1 MLDIQKKLSKPF
13 LALLALPATA
23 VGFALS
29 TQIAALSWIL
39 SKKYGLDI
47 HDVAFVWLAGP
58 IAGIFGQILVGLV
71 SDNVWFMGG
80 RRRPF
85 IMIGGMVSTIAFFA
99 LPHIQS
105 ISNITGIADIVIIA
119 SVIALFLDL
128 SVNVTFNPARSIIA
142 DLTPEGKIRT
152 SGYVWMQIISGSFGV
167 LAYFLSMLFGNEML
181 LYIAAFIVLTL
192 AVIPILF
199 IQEEKGEEKTDAKPK
214 KKGSALKNLLITL
227 GGIAIIVLVS
237 ILHIWLY
244 FTILL
249 LILWAYDMIKNPS
262 RYKDLFEIIKTIF
275 PLYGFLIFG
284 VFSLFNH
291 FYETLNPYHNPILI
305 GALVYSV
312 IIGIYCVVKGM
323 KDKTNQNEFHKIMIA
338 HSFTW
343 VAFQSMFILSGF
355 FIENKILPNS
365 DINHLGA
372 NWFAQTLTG
381 VQQTS
386 DSSVGNIVSLGF
398 LILNFIGAVF
408 PIFLQSVAKRIGRV
422 KTYVAALTFSVIGY
436 LYIAFLGRVEID
448 FYFGMVLVGIGWS
461 AVISIV
467 FAIMSERVNPAKMGL
482 YMGVFNLAVV
492 LPQMMSNGVANVIK
506 QTGNY
511 QLLYILCGLFIAA
524 SIFFWIFVRE
534 PEASA
539 NKQTVPSGGH

>member
-39 SKKYGLDI
+39 SNKYGLKIDE
-47 HDVAFVWLAGP
+47 VAFVWLAGP
-58 IAGIFGQILVGLV
+58 VAGIFGQVIVGLI

-99 LPHIQS
+99 LPHIRG
-105 ISNITGIADIVIIA
+105 ISHITGISDIVIIA

-167 LAYFLSMLFGNEML
+167 LAYFLSMLFGNVAL
-181 LYIAAFIVLTL
+181 LNIAAILVLAL
-192 AVIPILF
+192 AVVPILF
-199 IQEEKGEEKTDAKPK
+199 IEEKKDVPELKTSQEKF
-214 KKGSALKNLLITL
+214 G
-227 GGIAIIVLVS
+227 VVQ
-237 ILHIWLY
+237 
-244 FTILL
+244 
-249 LILWAYDMIKNPS
+249 
-262 RYKDLFEIIKTIF
+262 IIKEIF
-275 PLYGFLIFG
+275 PLYGFLTFG
-284 VFSLFNH
+284 LFSLFNH
-291 FYETLNPYHNPILI
+291 FIPALNPLHNPILI
-305 GALVYSV
+305 GALIYSV
-312 IIGIYCVVKGM
+312 AIGIYLIIKGM
-323 KDKTNQNEFHKIMIA
+323 KDKSNQNEFHKIMIA

-355 FIENKILPNS
+355 FIENKILPNL
-365 DINHLGA
+365 DINHIGA

-381 VQQTS
+381 AQQTA

-398 LILNFIGAVF
+398 LILNFMGAVF
-408 PIFLQSVAKRIGRV
+408 PIFLQSLAKRIGRV
-422 KTYVAALTFSVIGY
+422 KTYIGALVFSVLGY
-436 LYIAFLGRVEID
+436 FYIAFLGKVEMD
-448 FYFGMVLVGIGWS
+448 FYIGMTLAGIGWS

-506 QTGNY
+506 QTENY
-511 QLLYILCGLFIAA
+511 NILYIACGLFIAT
-524 SIFFWIFVRE
+524 SIVFWIFVRE
-534 PEASA
+534 PEASE

>member
-39 SKKYGLDI
+39 SNKYGLKIDE
-47 HDVAFVWLAGP
+47 VAFVWLAGP
-58 IAGIFGQILVGLV
+58 IAGIFGQVIVGLI

-99 LPHIQS
+99 LPHIKG
-105 ISNITGIADIVIIA
+105 ISHITGISDIVIIA

-167 LAYFLSMLFGNEML
+167 LAYFLSMLFGNELL
-181 LYIAAFIVLTL
+181 LYIAAILVLVM
-192 AVIPILF
+192 AVFPILF
-199 IQEEKGEEKTDAKPK
+199 IQEK
-214 KKGSALKNLLITL
+214 KDMPELQ
-227 GGIAIIVLVS
+227 VS
-237 ILHIWLY
+237 ENKIGVSQI
-244 FTILL
+244 F
-249 LILWAYDMIKNPS
+249 K
-262 RYKDLFEIIKTIF
+262 EIF
-275 PLYGFLIFG
+275 PLYGFLTFG
-284 VFSLFNH
+284 LFSLFNH
-291 FYETLNPYHNPILI
+291 FITALNPLHNYVLI
-305 GALVYSV
+305 GALIYSV
-312 IIGIYCVVKGM
+312 IIGVYCVIKGM
-323 KDKTNQNEFHKIMIA
+323 RDKTNQNEFHKIMIA

-355 FIENKILPNS
+355 FIENKIFPNLN
-365 DINHLGA
+365 INSIFA
-372 NWFAQTLTG
+372 NWFAKTLTG
-381 VQQTS
+381 AQQTA

-398 LILNFIGAVF
+398 LILNFMGAVF
-408 PIFLQSVAKRIGRV
+408 PIFLQSIAKRVGRV
-422 KTYVAALTFSVIGY
+422 KTYIGALVFSVLGY
-436 LYIAFLGRVEID
+436 FYIAFLGKVEVD
-448 FYFGMVLVGIGWS
+448 FYIGMFLAGIGWS

-467 FAIMSERVNPAKMGL
+467 FAIMSERVNPGKMGL

-492 LPQMMSNGVANVIK
+492 LPQMMSNGVANIIK

-511 QLLYILCGLFIAA
+511 NILYIACGLFIAT
-524 SIFFWIFVRE
+524 SILFWIFVRE
-534 PEASA
+534 PESSDT
-539 NKQTVPSGGH
+539 KQTIPSGGH

>member
-58 IAGIFGQILVGLV
+58 IAGIFGQIIVGLI
-71 SDNVWFMGG
+71 SDNVWFMNG

-85 IMIGGMVSTIAFFA
+85 IMIGGMISTIAFFA
-99 LPHIQS
+99 LPHIRG
-105 ISNITGIADIVIIA
+105 ISHITGITDIVIIA
-119 SVIALFLDL
+119 SIIALFLDL
-128 SVNVTFNPARSIIA
+128 SINVTFNPARSIIA

-152 SGYVWMQIISGSFGV
+152 AGYVWMQIISGSLSVF
-167 LAYFLSMLFGNEML
+167 AYFLSMLFGNETL
-181 LYIAAFIVLTL
+181 LYIAAILVFIT
-192 AVIPILF
+192 AVFPILF
-199 IQEEKGEEKTDAKPK
+199 IEEKKDMPELKASGEKY
-214 KKGSALKNLLITL
+214 G
-227 GGIAIIVLVS
+227 VVQ
-237 ILHIWLY
+237 
-244 FTILL
+244 
-249 LILWAYDMIKNPS
+249 
-262 RYKDLFEIIKTIF
+262 IIKEIF
-275 PLYGFLIFG
+275 PLYGFLTFG
-284 VFSLFNH
+284 LFSLFHH
-291 FYETLNPYHNPILI
+291 FIPALDPLHNPILI
-305 GALVYSV
+305 AALIYSV
-312 IIGIYCVVKGM
+312 IIGIYCIIKGR
-323 KDKTNQNEFHKIMIA
+323 KNKTNQNEFHKIMIA

-355 FIENKILPNS
+355 FIENKILPNLNI
-365 DINHLGA
+365 DNIFA
-372 NWFAQTLTG
+372 NWFAKTLTG
-381 VQQTS
+381 VQQTN

-408 PIFLQSVAKRIGRV
+408 PIALQSIAKRIGRV
-422 KTYVAALTFSVIGY
+422 KTYIGALIFSMLGY
-436 LYIAFLGRVEID
+436 FYIAFLGKVELD
-448 FYFGMVLVGIGWS
+448 FYFGILFVGIGWS

-492 LPQMMSNGVANVIK
+492 LPQMMSNGVANIIK

-511 QLLYILCGLFIAA
+511 QLLYILCGVFVSM
-524 SIFFWIFVRE
+524 SILFWIFVHE
-534 PEASA
+534 PEASET
-539 NKQTVPSGGH
+539 KQTVPTGGH